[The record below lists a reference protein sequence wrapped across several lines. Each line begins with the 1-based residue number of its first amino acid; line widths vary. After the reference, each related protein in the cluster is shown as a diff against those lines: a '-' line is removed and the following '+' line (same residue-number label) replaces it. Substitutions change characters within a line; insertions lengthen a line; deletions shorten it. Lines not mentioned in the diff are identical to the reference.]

1 MPTLNWIGKEAVVKH
16 HKEVPVRLLELVPE
30 LSCGD
35 ADLRLSPQAMQR
47 AARRAREL
55 AAQTGTAVV
64 IMRNGVLE
72 HIHPEPETSG
82 LPVQDPPTPYSDS
95 P

>member
-1 MPTLNWIGKEAVVKH
+1 MNKQPIETA
-16 HKEVPVRLLELVPE
+16 R
-30 LSCGD
+30 D

-55 AAQTGTAVV
+55 AAQTGTAIVV
-64 IMRNGVLE
+64 SHGGVME
-72 HIHPEPETSG
+72 YIHPRQEATES
-82 LPVQDPPTPYSDS
+82 PVQDPPTPYGDK

>member
-1 MPTLNWIGKEAVVKH
+1 MNKQPIETA
-16 HKEVPVRLLELVPE
+16 R
-30 LSCGD
+30 D

-55 AAQTGTAVV
+55 AAQTGTAIVV
-64 IMRNGVLE
+64 SRDGVIE
-72 HIHPEPETSG
+72 HIRPQLEATESSVQEP
-82 LPVQDPPTPYSDS
+82 PAPYGDK